1 MMHFTTVT
9 LASLAA
15 LAPMVSALG
24 SAVVHNKCDFPV
36 YLWSVGSSMSDTK
49 TLVANDGAYTEL
61 YRTDDS
67 TGGIAL
73 KMTLEEDGLTTGKP
87 QTIFSYALNDDEGK
101 IFYDLSDVFGD
112 PFTGHTLSVTPAEDT
127 CKGICWNGGISA
139 SYVSNTEA
147 CTRDADVILT
157 LCADSC

>member
-1 MMHFTTVT
+1 MYFTTIS

-15 LAPMVSALG
+15 LTPMVSALG

-36 YLWSVGSSMSDTK
+36 YLWSVDSSISDTM
-49 TLVANDGAYTEL
+49 TLVASEGGYSEV
-61 YRTDDS
+61 YRSDDT

-73 KMTLEEDGLTTGKP
+73 KMTLEEDGLTTSKP
-87 QTIFSYALNDDEGK
+87 QTIFSYALNDDESK

-112 PFTGHTLSVTPAEDT
+112 PFTGHTLSVTPSEDS
-127 CKGICWNGGISA
+127 CEGICWNGGISA

-147 CTRDADVILT
+147 CTQDADVTLT